1 MTAATKPAKAIAN
14 SAKTPAKRAARRQPA
29 SEKTVGQRLIE
40 ELSQPDDPY
49 PLRLI
54 IEQAGYAADYLAR
67 LNALL
72 DGDREAWLQLK
83 IGAKTVEVVVNNV
96 LVQQRQQAEQMRKL
110 ITEVYR
116 QRAALPDDPDDDD
129 VLAGI

>member
-1 MTAATKPAKAIAN
+1 M
-14 SAKTPAKRAARRQPA
+14 
-29 SEKTVGQRLIE
+29 
-40 ELSQPDDPY
+40 SQPDDPY

>member
-1 MTAATKPAKAIAN
+1 M
-14 SAKTPAKRAARRQPA
+14 
-29 SEKTVGQRLIE
+29 
-40 ELSQPDDPY
+40 
-49 PLRLI
+49 RLI

-72 DGDREAWLQLK
+72 DGDRDCWLQLK

>member
-1 MTAATKPAKAIAN
+1 MTAAAKPAKAT
-14 SAKTPAKRAARRQPA
+14 AKPAKSPAKRSTRRQPA
-29 SEKTVGQRLIE
+29 PQKTVGQRLIE
-40 ELSQPDDPY
+40 ELSHDDDPY
-49 PLRLI
+49 PLQLI

-72 DGDREAWLQLK
+72 DGDRDCWLQLK
-83 IGAKTVEVVVNNV
+83 IGATTVEVVVNNV

>member
-1 MTAATKPAKAIAN
+1 MTVTAKPAKATAK
-14 SAKTPAKRAARRQPA
+14 SAKSPAKRATCRPPVPQ
-29 SEKTVGQRLIE
+29 KTVGQRLIE
-40 ELSQPDDPY
+40 ELSQDDDPY
-49 PLRLI
+49 PLQLI

-116 QRAALPDDPDDDD
+116 QRAALPADPDDDD

>member
-1 MTAATKPAKAIAN
+1 MTAAAKTEKATANPAK
-14 SAKTPAKRAARRQPA
+14 SPAKRATRRQPVPK
-29 SEKTVGQRLIE
+29 KTVGQRLIA
-40 ELSQPDDPY
+40 ELSQGDDPY
-49 PLRLI
+49 PLQLI

-72 DGDREAWLQLK
+72 DGDRDCWLQLK
-83 IGAKTVEVVVNNV
+83 LGTTNVEVVVNNV

-110 ITEVYR
+110 IVEVYR